1 MVVWVTFRLGGK
13 LRRDQG
19 LRNTS
24 KFPIEWCAANMF
36 SF

>member
-24 KFPIEWCAANMF
+24 KFRILCCAANVF
-36 SF
+36 GF